1 MDMRESELRQLA
13 RRYDD
18 HFAESGVSDL
28 ELWQQ
33 EIREYAREGKAPGV
47 EAEQKLLGWG
57 RQQGLIGEA

>member
-18 HFAESGVSDL
+18 HLAESGVSDL
-28 ELWQQ
+28 ELGQQ
-33 EIREYAREGKAPGV
+33 EIRESAREGKAPSV
-47 EAEQKLLGWG
+47 EAEQKLLAWG